1 MEFNIGDY
9 VSRESYNHDMIFKIV
24 EIKKDIA
31 ILKGVDLRLFAD
43 SNIND
48 LVKCSYDNNDDEL
61 ISSIILKDNLDRS
74 EYFYLPAKILHI
86 DADCF
91 LWNVDINT
99 L

>member
-91 LWNVDINT
+91 L
-99 L
+99 